1 MGTMKYVIE
10 IHDLETRLALRY
22 LLMENFE
29 IGNLDVRHSID
40 GEGTTMS
47 FDIHLR
53 AEKWNGKHK
62 STLKG

>member
-1 MGTMKYVIE
+1 MGTMKYNIE

-29 IGNLDVRHSID
+29 IGKLEARHSID
-40 GEGTTMS
+40 GKEATMA
-47 FDIHLR
+47 FDIRLR
-53 AEKWNGKHK
+53 AEKWNDKHK